1 MKRTFLFNISY
12 FCYFNY
18 LFGKLFKNYL
28 VEKTIKLDVVLPCY
42 NPLPDW
48 EKRII
53 NAMNTLKIAL
63 PNVELH
69 LYIVNDGSSQ
79 NIQPSTIETLKKEIQ
94 NFEFIEYQQNRGKGF
109 ALRKGV
115 AATKNDLCIYTDIDF
130 PYEMESF
137 IRIFKD
143 LKKGSDVSIGVRSEV
158 YYESV
163 PKVRILIS
171 KTLKFFVRNMLSL
184 PVADTQCGLKGF
196 NKKGKALFL
205 QTTIDRYL
213 FDLEF
218 VFNTAKQKTLKL
230 QPVTVELRSGIVF
243 TNMNFKVLFQEGKSF
258 LKIFF
263 QSLFSKN

>member
-1 MKRTFLFNISY
+1 MH
-12 FCYFNY
+12 
-18 LFGKLFKNYL
+18 
-28 VEKTIKLDVVLPCY
+28 ETIKLDIVLPCY

-53 NAMNTLKIAL
+53 KAMNTLKIAL
-63 PNVELH
+63 PQVELY

-79 NIQPSTIETLKKEIQ
+79 NIKSSSIEALKKEIKH
-94 NFEFIEYQQNRGKGF
+94 FKFIEYQQNRGKGF

-115 AATKNDLCIYTDIDF
+115 IATKNDLCIYTDIDF

-137 IRIFKD
+137 IRIYED
-143 LKKGSDVSIGVRSEV
+143 LRKGSDVSIGVRSEV

-218 VFNTAKQKTLKL
+218 VFNTAKQKTLNL
-230 QPVTVELRSGIVF
+230 EPVTVELRPGIIF
-243 TNMNFKVLFQEGKSF
+243 TNMNFKILFQEGKSF

>member
-1 MKRTFLFNISY
+1 MQET
-12 FCYFNY
+12 
-18 LFGKLFKNYL
+18 
-28 VEKTIKLDVVLPCY
+28 TKLDIVLPCY

-53 NAMNTLKIAL
+53 NAMNTLKSAL
-63 PNVELH
+63 PDVELY

-79 NIQPSTIETLKKEIQ
+79 KVEPTLIWALKDVIR
-94 NFEFIEYQQNRGKGF
+94 NFQFIEYKKNRGKGY
-109 ALRKGV
+109 ALRQGV
-115 AATKNDLCIYTDIDF
+115 AETKNDLCIYTDIDF

-137 IRIFKD
+137 LRIYED

-163 PKVRILIS
+163 PKVRIWIS
-171 KTLKFFVRNMLSL
+171 KTLKFFVRNLLSL
-184 PVADTQCGLKGF
+184 PVTDTQCGLKGF
-196 NKKGKALFL
+196 NKKGKVLFL

-218 VFNTAKQKTLKL
+218 VFNTAKQKALKL
-230 QPVTVELRSGIVF
+230 HPVTVELRPGIVF
-243 TNMNFKVLFQEGKSF
+243 TNMNFKVLFQEGRSF

-263 QSLFSKN
+263 KSLFSKN